1 MSLTLVNVWYI
12 FMKNLTY
19 MLVST
24 RLLFII
30 SMILITS
37 FTSYSQESKIA
48 EHHDAIHIKQRVDV
62 DFTFQDPSAVT
73 PELIAKLDISLL
85 ERFRKQSTRY
95 LLTDPATGLVIIIFS
110 KEEATQRKIQHEQKK
125 VYRSNLK

>member
-1 MSLTLVNVWYI
+1 
-12 FMKNLTY
+12 

-24 RLLFII
+24 RLLFIF

-37 FTSYSQESKIA
+37 YSSFSQENKIA
-48 EHHDAIHIKQRVDV
+48 EYHDDIHIKQRVDV

-73 PELIAKLDISLL
+73 PEQLAKVDISKL

-110 KEEATQRKIQHEQKK
+110 KEEATQRKIQLEQKK